1 MPLMMKKVLVLG
13 ATSAIAQATVRLLA
27 ARGASLYLV
36 GRNAE
41 RLEAVAKDART
52 RGAAKVE
59 SEALD
64 LDDLTRHEALV
75 ERVATALGGLDG
87 ALIAHGILGDQKV
100 AERSFAETEKVLRT
114 NFLSAVSLLT
124 PLANRFEAQKAGT
137 LVVISSVAGDRGR
150 QSNYVYGASRGALSV
165 FLQGLRNRLARSGV
179 AVVTVKP
186 GFVDTPMTAD
196 LKKNALFASP
206 EKVARG
212 MLRAA
217 DKGRNEVY
225 LPGFWRLIMFIIR
238 SIPEGVFK
246 RMKL

>member
-1 MPLMMKKVLVLG
+1 MMKKVLVLG
-13 ATSAIAQATVRLLA
+13 ATSAIAQSTVRLLA
-27 ARGASLYLV
+27 ARGASLFLV

-52 RGAAKVE
+52 RGATRVE
-59 SEALD
+59 TEALD
-64 LDDLTRHEALV
+64 LDDLAQHEALV
-75 ERVATALGGLDG
+75 ERAATALGGLDG
-87 ALIAHGILGDQKV
+87 ALLAHGILGNQEAAQRSY
-100 AERSFAETEKVLRT
+100 AEAEKVLRT

-124 PLANRFEAQKAGT
+124 PLANRFEAQKTGT

-150 QSNYVYGASRGALSV
+150 QSNYVYGASKGALSV

-196 LKKNALFASP
+196 IKKNALFATP

-212 MLRAA
+212 IVRAA
-217 DKGRNEVY
+217 DSGKDEVY
-225 LPGFWRLIMFIIR
+225 LPGFWGPIMFAIR
-238 SIPEGVFK
+238 GIPERIFK

>member
-1 MPLMMKKVLVLG
+1 MKKVLVLG

-41 RLEAVAKDART
+41 NLAAVAQDAVT
-52 RGAAKVE
+52 RGASKVE
-59 SEALD
+59 SQALD
-64 LDDLTRHEALV
+64 LNALEAHEALV
-75 ERVATALGGLDG
+75 ERAAQTLGGLDG
-87 ALIAHGILGDQKV
+87 VLLAHGVLGDQG
-100 AERSFAETEKVLRT
+100 ACERSYAETEKVLRT

-124 PLANRFEAQKAGT
+124 VLANRFEAQRSGT

-150 QSNYVYGASRGALSV
+150 QSNYVYGASKGALNV

-186 GFVDTPMTAD
+186 GFVDTPMTAH
-196 LKKNALFASP
+196 LPKNALFASS

-212 MLRAA
+212 IVRAA
-217 DKGRNEVY
+217 DRGADEVY
-225 LPGFWRLIMFIIR
+225 LPGFWALIMLVIR
-238 SIPEGVFK
+238 TIPEGVFK
-246 RMKL
+246 RLKL